1 MFEPIPTGPACLMV
15 VDFQTRLFDVMPES
29 ERDRALRCAQIAIAG
44 ARALALPVIV
54 TEQYPKGLGSTH
66 NALRDDLHEPP
77 VEKLSFSAAAAPRVL
92 ERLEA
97 LACKEVLV
105 LGMETHICVLQTVH
119 ALQAR
124 GLRCHVLQDAVLS
137 RRASHKVLGC
147 DLMRQAG
154 AVISST
160 EIALFGLL
168 GSAEHP
174 AFKTIS
180 RLVR

>member
-15 VDFQTRLFDVMPES
+15 VDFQTRLFDVMPAL
-29 ERDRALRCAQIAIAG
+29 ERDMALRCAQIAVAG
-44 ARALALPVIV
+44 ARALDLPVIV

-66 NALRDDLHEPP
+66 HALRGDLYEPP
-77 VEKLSFSAAAAPRVL
+77 IEKLSFSAAAAPGVL
-92 ERLEA
+92 EQLDA
-97 LACKEVLV
+97 LACNEVLV

-137 RRASHKVLGC
+137 RRPSNKALGC

-160 EIALFGLL
+160 ETALFGLL
-168 GSAEHP
+168 GSADHP